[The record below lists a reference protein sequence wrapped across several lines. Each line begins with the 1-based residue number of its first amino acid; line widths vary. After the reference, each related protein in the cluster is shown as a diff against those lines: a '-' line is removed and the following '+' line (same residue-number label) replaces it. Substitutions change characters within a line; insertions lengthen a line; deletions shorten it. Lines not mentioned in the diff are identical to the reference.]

1 MDKSTGVEVP
11 LNIRVQETVVVV
23 LKASLEYE
31 VERGVAAEAGQ
42 PESTPRILVRLC

>member
-11 LNIRVQETVVVV
+11 LNIRVQETVVV
-23 LKASLEYE
+23 LKASLESE